1 MICDECYHRCNCE
14 EFPNKNGSCTEYLKN
29 GEIIVDEEMKLKPT
43 DTIDNFDR
51 TKNSFKIKSSKLY
64 GSNSS

>member
-1 MICDECYHRCNCE
+1 MICDKCYHRFNCE
-14 EFPNKNGSCTEYLKN
+14 EFPDKNGSASEYQKD
-29 GEIIVDEEMKLKPT
+29 GEIIVDEEMKLTPT